1 MPSGYGFG
9 AYGEKKLHDRFSLG
23 GGYTRIDRNGL
34 NSDRFPRGKRF
45 HLDGHITIS
54 AYWLRAQFR
63 DNHTAIQ
70 SNFESMQEGIGGVAS
85 ID

>member
-9 AYGEKKLHDRFSLG
+9 ACGEKKLRETFSL

-70 SNFESMQEGIGGVAS
+70 SNFESMQEGGGGIAC